1 MEWVAANV
9 SLCRTEGDCVALLQR
24 MMALGIFHNV
34 YNEPAFQPTK
44 GLYSFSKE
52 GRGMLPLLRQRI
64 VAAEDQI
71 LGQIKTFNQAHADTT
86 SRLVQLDWRVSVA
99 EQRAHAGEVAL
110 RRGLVAQQLLMG
122 TVLAAAV
129 LRYVPLPDVAVE
141 SASAVSVV
149 LLAVALLESRVVL
162 MQFLGL
168 RVRPPGKGQ
177 ENAPCCA
184 AAEPRCW
191 QLLRLLSCA
200 RPPVSP
206 GGPATAACKF
216 RVPKQKVGPFWW
228 GGILRRG
235 LTHVDRCAD
244 RLPQPRAHRHGPRV
258 RDHRRRHGVHRV
270 HRRPRCAAGAAAA
283 QRALRP
289 ARVRSPQQVRSDIC
303 NVASPWRANAEALC
317 VAAWSRGANDS
328 TLNKHTTRHAGWP
341 WARTASRRGA

>member
-168 RVRPPGKGQ
+168 RVRSPNKTGNSLHAALPPNPVVGSCSACRHVHVLPSARA
-177 ENAPCCA
+177 APRRLLVNSEFQNKKWGHSGGVGFCA
-184 AAEPRCW
+184 AA
-191 QLLRLLSCA
+191 
-200 RPPVSP
+200 
-206 GGPATAACKF
+206 
-216 RVPKQKVGPFWW
+216 
-228 GGILRRG
+228 
-235 LTHVDRCAD
+235 
-244 RLPQPRAHRHGPRV
+244 
-258 RDHRRRHGVHRV
+258 
-270 HRRPRCAAGAAAA
+270 
-283 QRALRP
+283 
-289 ARVRSPQQVRSDIC
+289 
-303 NVASPWRANAEALC
+303 
-317 VAAWSRGANDS
+317 SRM
-328 TLNKHTTRHAGWP
+328 
-341 WARTASRRGA
+341 